1 MQRQKNDGDGY
12 GNDKKSDE
20 QVWKDRRTLALVVF
34 LALLSTFCLVQIGLL
49 IGTESSNI
57 GEMGDWIAGS
67 TSIVLQSIV
76 IYYIYQTYH
85 NQKKELQDQ
94 RSMLK
99 TANDEARR
107 KRFEDVF
114 YDLLTRYERIV
125 LALNSYDAVD
135 RRGRHVFVSLS
146 EQLASEAG
154 RSDSIERIE
163 RVIQD
168 RQLIIGDWIRIVSL
182 ISKIIRDSNLED
194 DEKYGYLKIFR
205 GLMSVEEWR
214 VLAFHLVTR
223 PKGVSETSKFLLQ
236 YNFFKYAK
244 MSSLPYFEWLN
255 ALLIERHGYGVP
267 TEERNND

>member
-1 MQRQKNDGDGY
+1 MQRQENDGY

-34 LALLSTFCLVQIGLL
+34 LALLSTFCLAYIGQL

-67 TSIVLQSIV
+67 TTIVLHSIV

-114 YDLLTRYERIV
+114 YDLLTRYEGVIDRLYLPHTPSIV
-125 LALNSYDAVD
+125 RRQVFIDVVNVCEKFFHDERGADRMRKYVEQSDWWLA
-135 RRGRHVFVSLS
+135 
-146 EQLASEAG
+146 
-154 RSDSIERIE
+154 
-163 RVIQD
+163 
-168 RQLIIGDWIRIVSL
+168 DWIRIIFL
-182 ISKIIRDSNLED
+182 ITKVIRESEWEEERDRVRYVD
-194 DEKYGYLKIFR
+194 IFR
-205 GLMSVEEWR
+205 GLLSSHESQ
-214 VLAFHLVTR
+214 ALVMYLTTR
-223 PKGVSETSKFLLQ
+223 DKGKSETAEFLLK
-236 YNFFKYAK
+236 NDFFRY
-244 MSSLPYFEWLN
+244 SQFRN
-255 ALLIERHGYGVP
+255 LLHHEMIEQLLVRQHGYGVRSHADI
-267 TEERNND
+267 E

>member
-1 MQRQKNDGDGY
+1 MQRQKNDDDGY

-34 LALLSTFCLVQIGLL
+34 LALLSTFCLVYIGQL

-114 YDLLTRYERIV
+114 YDLLTRYEGVVSRLYLPESSKIV
-125 LALNSYDAVD
+125 
-135 RRGRHVFVSLS
+135 RRQVFVI
-146 EQLASEAG
+146 EA
-154 RSDSIERIE
+154 
-163 RVIQD
+163 
-168 RQLIIGDWIRIVSL
+168 
-182 ISKIIRDSNLED
+182 NYC
-194 DEKYGYLKIFR
+194 EKYFRDERGAELMRRYMEERDWWLADWVRIIFLITKVIRESEWEEERDRVRYVDIFR
-205 GLMSVEEWR
+205 GLLSSHESQ
-214 VLAFHLVTR
+214 VLVMYLTTR
-223 PKGVSETSKFLLQ
+223 DKGKSETAEFMLKNDFFRYSQFRNLLHHEVIEQ
-236 YNFFKYAK
+236 
-244 MSSLPYFEWLN
+244 
-255 ALLIERHGYGVP
+255 LLVRKHGYGVKSHADI
-267 TEERNND
+267 E